1 MQKTTI
7 ISIIPLLVFVALFL
21 GSGLY
26 FDNFYSLPAPI
37 IALFSVVVAL
47 LIYRAPMKEKIW
59 LGHLLRWLMLWEV
72 HIVL

>member
-37 IALFSVVVAL
+37 IAHYE
-47 LIYRAPMKEKIW
+47 IGRASCRE
-59 LGHLLRWLMLWEV
+59 RV
-72 HIVL
+72 

>member
-47 LIYRAPMKEKIW
+47 LI
-59 LGHLLRWLMLWEV
+59 
-72 HIVL
+72 